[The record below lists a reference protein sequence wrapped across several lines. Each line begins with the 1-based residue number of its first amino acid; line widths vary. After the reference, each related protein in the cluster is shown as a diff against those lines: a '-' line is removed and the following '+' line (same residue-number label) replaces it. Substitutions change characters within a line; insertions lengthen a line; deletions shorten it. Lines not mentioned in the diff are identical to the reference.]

1 MLDSWVLVYSASA
14 PLTLTDICGR
24 NLYTSLVVFH
34 EAVEDDV
41 TSGNLSEA
49 HNTSTIIRNTAKLS
63 TEHMSQMLYVGK
75 SARGSV
81 L

>member
-1 MLDSWVLVYSASA
+1 MLGTCVRHTRTTTTSSHSLISVAGIS
-14 PLTLTDICGR
+14 TL
-24 NLYTSLVVFH
+24 LVVFH